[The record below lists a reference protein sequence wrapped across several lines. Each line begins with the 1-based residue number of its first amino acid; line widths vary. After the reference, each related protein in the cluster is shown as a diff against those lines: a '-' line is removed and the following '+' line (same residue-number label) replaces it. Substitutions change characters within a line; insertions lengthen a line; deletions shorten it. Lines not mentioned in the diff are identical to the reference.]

1 MPPSAPTTPINLEL
15 EDEVESWDQ
24 VQEEGEMMQ
33 LRDEPNGDG
42 DAGGLGP
49 SETHC
54 WRKHELSTSADSC
67 QTASPVLV
75 ADLCEA
81 WQDIHTNL
89 SVDPV
94 DVFGEKDVGDV
105 IFHTRETNWVA
116 QDMWEHFA
124 QTGIYPNSN
133 VLKQSRAD
141 FSEVYCSQDSQL
153 TKHAQSMQ
161 MWAERHSLS
170 DGDLTLPEGR
180 KKLYLRGSYC
190 FEYRILAGTWQIL
203 HCEIPRHCREATS
216 WEVQPSESSVW

>member
-1 MPPSAPTTPINLEL
+1 M
-15 EDEVESWDQ
+15 
-24 VQEEGEMMQ
+24 
-33 LRDEPNGDG
+33 
-42 DAGGLGP
+42 P

-67 QTASPVLV
+67 QTTSPVLV

-94 DVFGEKDVGDV
+94 DVFGEKDVGDI
-105 IFHTRETNWVA
+105 IFHIRETNWVA

-141 FSEVYCSQDSQL
+141 FSEV
-153 TKHAQSMQ
+153 
-161 MWAERHSLS
+161 
-170 DGDLTLPEGR
+170 
-180 KKLYLRGSYC
+180 
-190 FEYRILAGTWQIL
+190 
-203 HCEIPRHCREATS
+203 
-216 WEVQPSESSVW
+216 